1 VTNIVHAIDSDGEI
15 WQEFGIASQ
24 PAWAFVNDDGKIE
37 TNIGA
42 LGKDRLLEEVARL
55 ESI

>member
-1 VTNIVHAIDSDGEI
+1 MIHAIDDTGDI
-15 WQEFGIASQ
+15 WNDFAITSQ

-42 LGKDRLLEEVARL
+42 LGESALLDRIDKLQN
-55 ESI
+55 I